1 MGFGAECTLSSHF
14 HFHVSLYEPGQCFK
28 GKDSWNVMYET
39 LVLQDTD
46 RKCEVILCNYAFIHI
61 FTQKILF
68 TAILKFHKEPVIKM
82 QRKVHIISKNIC
94 SIFSGGELIIWGIFQ
109 IKLFKRKQ
117 SLEISMIRKLMEHDL
132 YGGYQTAAML

>member
-1 MGFGAECTLSSHF
+1 MSIVFTTLGCVAECTLSSHF
-14 HFHVSLYEPGQCFK
+14 HISLWTRTVFQRWGLVKCHVR
-28 GKDSWNVMYET
+28 
-39 LVLQDTD
+39 DTD

-82 QRKVHIISKNIC
+82 QRKVHISKNIF
-94 SIFSGGELIIWGIFQ
+94 SIFSGGELIIWGIFK

-132 YGGYQTAAML
+132 YGGYRTAAVL